1 MKHTP
6 PIIALDF
13 ASAQETYAFLD
24 RFHGEELFVKVGMEL
39 FYQEGPAIL
48 EKLQERGCRIFL
60 DLKCHDIPTTVY
72 KAMTRLAGFGVSLV
86 NVHAAGGKQMMESAL
101 EGLEA
106 GTPAGR
112 KRPSLIAVTQ
122 LTSTSSEMLQQELLI
137 ETPLLDTVVHYS
149 KLAKESGLD
158 GVVCSVHEAEH
169 IYRAASLDFL
179 TVTPGIRMADD
190 KNNDQVRVA
199 TPGYAREKG
208 GSAIVVGRS
217 ITQAED
223 PVSAYRRIGHEWEGT
238 KA

>member
-1 MKHTP
+1 
-6 PIIALDF
+6 
-13 ASAQETYAFLD
+13 
-24 RFHGEELFVKVGMEL
+24 
-39 FYQEGPAIL
+39 
-48 EKLQERGCRIFL
+48 
-60 DLKCHDIPTTVY
+60 
-72 KAMTRLAGFGVSLV
+72 
-86 NVHAAGGKQMMESAL
+86 MMESAL

-106 GTPAGR
+106 GTPAGQ

-122 LTSTSSEMLQQELLI
+122 LTSTSSEMLQRELLI

-149 KLAKESGLD
+149 RLAEESGLD

-169 IYRAASLDFL
+169 IYRAVSVDFL

-208 GSAIVVGRS
+208 VSAIVVGRS

>member
-72 KAMTRLAGFGVSLV
+72 KAMKRLAGLGVSLV

-122 LTSTSSEMLQQELLI
+122 LTSTSSEMLQHELLI
-137 ETPLLDTVVHYS
+137 ETPLLDTVVHLS
-149 KLAKESGLD
+149 LI
-158 GVVCSVHEAEH
+158 H
-169 IYRAASLDFL
+169 I
-179 TVTPGIRMADD
+179 
-190 KNNDQVRVA
+190 
-199 TPGYAREKG
+199 
-208 GSAIVVGRS
+208 
-217 ITQAED
+217 
-223 PVSAYRRIGHEWEGT
+223 
-238 KA
+238 

>member
-39 FYQEGPAIL
+39 FIRKGRPSLKSYRSA
-48 EKLQERGCRIFL
+48 RCRIFL

-72 KAMTRLAGFGVSLV
+72 KAMKRLAGLGVSLV

-112 KRPSLIAVTQ
+112 KRPSLICDPADKH
-122 LTSTSSEMLQQELLI
+122 LFRNAS
-137 ETPLLDTVVHYS
+137 
-149 KLAKESGLD
+149 A
-158 GVVCSVHEAEH
+158 
-169 IYRAASLDFL
+169 RAAD
-179 TVTPGIRMADD
+179 
-190 KNNDQVRVA
+190 
-199 TPGYAREKG
+199 
-208 GSAIVVGRS
+208 
-217 ITQAED
+217 
-223 PVSAYRRIGHEWEGT
+223 
-238 KA
+238 